1 MPRAK
6 KDTDETQ
13 TKDQRDEL
21 VASLVS
27 ALNKTQKDGSKIAYF
42 LDDQEDPSTVPDWI
56 STGSTLLDIAVS
68 NRKNGGLPVGRMV
81 ELSGLEGTGK
91 SLIAAHII
99 ANTQS
104 KGGIAVMID
113 TENAAAPEFWAS
125 VGVDITNLPYIHA
138 VTVEEIFNRLEFMI
152 GHIRKTSPDRLV
164 TFIVDSVAGA
174 STEKEMIATHGVDGY
189 NTGKSITISKAMRKL
204 TGLIGQQR
212 ILVVFT
218 NQLRMNLQ
226 ATMPG
231 QDKYITSGG
240 KALAYHCSV
249 RVRLKSIKK
258 LKNAEK
264 DVIGIECKAHIEK
277 NRLGPPQRIAT
288 FKIMFDSG
296 ISDVESWWRFC
307 KDRKLFDKDLT
318 TPAFLKRI
326 KEEPSFR
333 DEIYDKICEKYIM
346 KYKSPNSSI
355 EENLIEEDPETD
367 ELETET
373 ESED

>member
-1 MPRAK
+1 
-6 KDTDETQ
+6 
-13 TKDQRDEL
+13 
-21 VASLVS
+21 
-27 ALNKTQKDGSKIAYF
+27 
-42 LDDQEDPSTVPDWI
+42 
-56 STGSTLLDIAVS
+56 
-68 NRKNGGLPVGRMV
+68 
-81 ELSGLEGTGK
+81 
-91 SLIAAHII
+91 
-99 ANTQS
+99 
-104 KGGIAVMID
+104 MID
-113 TENAAAPEFWAS
+113 TENAAAPEFWAA

-174 STEKEMIATHGVDGY
+174 STEKEMEATHGVDGY

-218 NQLRMNLQ
+218 NQLRMNL
-226 ATMPG
+226 AAKMPG

-249 RVRLKSIKK
+249 RARLKSIKK
-258 LKNAEK
+258 LKNTEK

-277 NRLGPPQRIAT
+277 NRLGPPQRVAV

-296 ISDVESWWRFC
+296 ISDIESWWRFC
-307 KDRKLFDKDLT
+307 KDRKLFDTDMT
-318 TPAFLKRI
+318 TPVFLKRI
-326 KEEPSFR
+326 NEEPNFKEE
-333 DEIYDKICEKYIM
+333 IYNKICEKFIM

-355 EENLIEEDPETD
+355 EENLIEEDPDTD
-367 ELETET
+367 ELENET

>member
-1 MPRAK
+1 MPKVK
-6 KDTDETQ
+6 KETDGDK
-13 TKDQRDEL
+13 TKNQRDEL

-27 ALNKTQKDGSKIAYF
+27 ALNKTQKDGSKVAYF
-42 LDDQEDPSTVPDWI
+42 LDDQEDPSMVPDWI
-56 STGSTLLDIAVS
+56 STGSTLLDIAIS
-68 NRKNGGLPVGRMV
+68 NRRNGGLPVGRMV

-99 ANTQS
+99 ANTQE

-113 TENAAAPEFWAS
+113 TENAAAPEFWAA
-125 VGVDITNLPYIHA
+125 VGVDIPNLMYVHA
-138 VTVEEIFNRLEFMI
+138 VTVEDIFNYLEFMI
-152 GHIRKTSPDRLV
+152 GHVRKISPDRLI
-164 TFIVDSVAGA
+164 TFVVDSVAGA
-174 STEKEMIATHGVDGY
+174 STEKEMEAVHGVDGY

-204 TGLIGQQR
+204 TGLIGQQK

-258 LKNAEK
+258 LKNSDKET
-264 DVIGIECKAHIEK
+264 IGIECKAHVEK
-277 NRLGPPQRIAT
+277 NRLGPPQRVST

-307 KDRKLFDKDLT
+307 KDRKLFDKDMT
-318 TPAFLKRI
+318 TPVFLKRI
-326 KEEPSFR
+326 REEPTFK
-333 DEIYDKICEKYIM
+333 DELYEKICEKYIM

-355 EENLIEEDPETD
+355 EENLVEEDPETD
-367 ELETET
+367 ELETEA